1 MQSGTQL
8 SIPPRALRPWLA
20 ALSLAAM
27 SLAGMSLAACADEP
41 VARGPGH
48 PEGVNKGIALTPKGP
63 KDSGCS
69 ADELR
74 RPAKRVIRGLS
85 TYYADSLAGNRTA
98 SGERYDPARLSAAH
112 RSLPFGTRLRI
123 TRTDLESSAVLCVVV
138 NDRGPFGNRKY
149 ILDVSRRA
157 AEGLQMIRAGV
168 VPLRID
174 VL

>member
-1 MQSGTQL
+1 MPTPQTVRL
-8 SIPPRALRPWLA
+8 WLA
-20 ALSLAAM
+20 AISLVAT
-27 SLAGMSLAACADEP
+27 SLAACADEP
-41 VARGPGH
+41 VARGVSH
-48 PEGVNKGIALTPKGP
+48 PHPVNDALTPQGP

-69 ADELR
+69 ADELQ
-74 RPAKRVIRGLS
+74 RPAKRVLRGLS

-98 SGERYDPARLSAAH
+98 NGERYDPARLSAAH

-123 TRTDLESSAVLCVVV
+123 TRTDLASSALLCVVV

>member
-1 MQSGTQL
+1 MQSGSQRTTA
-8 SIPPRALRPWLA
+8 PRALLLGLA
-20 ALSLAAM
+20 ALSLV
-27 SLAGMSLAACADEP
+27 SLSACTDEP
-41 VARGPGH
+41 LTREPA
-48 PEGVNKGIALTPKGP
+48 NASLALTPSGP

-69 ADELR
+69 AAELT

-98 SGERYDPARLSAAH
+98 SGERYDPKRLSAAH

-123 TRTDLESSAVLCVVV
+123 TRTDQKSSSVMCVVV

-168 VPLRID
+168 VPVRID

>member
-1 MQSGTQL
+1 MRLRSKLRVMSQ
-8 SIPPRALRPWLA
+8 ALPLWLA
-20 ALSLAAM
+20 LVSLAAT
-27 SLAGMSLAACADEP
+27 SLSGCADEP
-41 VARGPGH
+41 RARSASDAGAPSTSVAHTAPS
-48 PEGVNKGIALTPKGP
+48 P
-63 KDSGCS
+63 KDLGCS

-85 TYYADSLAGNRTA
+85 TYYADSLAGNRT
-98 SGERYDPARLSAAH
+98 SNGERYDPARLTAAH

-123 TRTDLESSAVLCVVV
+123 SRTDQKSSAVLCVVV

-157 AEGLQMIRAGV
+157 AEALHMIHAGV

>member
-1 MQSGTQL
+1 MA
-8 SIPPRALRPWLA
+8 PRTFRLWLAPAWLA
-20 ALSLAAM
+20 ATA
-27 SLAGMSLAACADEP
+27 LAACADEP
-41 VARGPGH
+41 ARDAQP
-48 PEGVNKGIALTPKGP
+48 PNASLAPAATNP

-69 ADELR
+69 ADELT
-74 RPAKRVIRGLS
+74 RPAQRVIRGLS

-98 SGERYDPARLSAAH
+98 NGERYDPQRLSAAH

-123 TRTDLESSAVLCVVV
+123 TRTDLKSSAVYCVVV

-168 VPLRID
+168 VPVRID

>member
-1 MQSGTQL
+1 MRLRSKL
-8 SIPPRALRPWLA
+8 IVVPRTLTLWLA
-20 ALSLAAM
+20 AASFVVTSLS
-27 SLAGMSLAACADEP
+27 ACADEP
-41 VARGPGH
+41 VARSPSDAGAPSSSVALASRGPQ
-48 PEGVNKGIALTPKGP
+48 A
-63 KDSGCS
+63 SGCS
-69 ADELR
+69 ADELQ

-85 TYYADSLAGNRTA
+85 TYYHDSLAGNRTA
-98 SGERYDPARLSAAH
+98 NGERYDPARLSAAH

-123 TRTDLESSAVLCVVV
+123 TRTDQKSSAVLCVVV

-157 AEGLQMIRAGV
+157 AEALQMIRAGV

>member
-1 MQSGTQL
+1 MPLRSQL
-8 SIPPRALRPWLA
+8 SVSSRALPLWLA
-20 ALSLAAM
+20 AASLTAA
-27 SLAGMSLAACADEP
+27 SLGACADEP
-41 VARGPGH
+41 VARGPRDAG
-48 PEGVNKGIALTPKGP
+48 PLNANFAPTSKGSKA
-63 KDSGCS
+63 SGCS
-69 ADELR
+69 ADELL

-85 TYYADSLAGNRTA
+85 TYYADSLAGNPTS
-98 SGERYDPARLSAAH
+98 SGERYDPARLTAAH

-123 TRTDLESSAVLCVVV
+123 SRTDQKSSAVLCVVV

-157 AEGLQMIRAGV
+157 AEALQMIRAGV

>member
-1 MQSGTQL
+1 MRLRSRL
-8 SIPPRALRPWLA
+8 SVVPRTLTFWLA
-20 ALSLAAM
+20 AASFV
-27 SLAGMSLAACADEP
+27 ACADEP
-41 VARGPGH
+41 VARSPSDSGAPSS
-48 PEGVNKGIALTPKGP
+48 IALTTKGA
-63 KDSGCS
+63 KESGCS

-85 TYYADSLAGNRTA
+85 TYYHDSLAGNRTA
-98 SGERYDPARLSAAH
+98 NGERYDPARLSAAH

-123 TRTDLESSAVLCVVV
+123 TRTDQKSSAVLCVVV